1 MSNINNVEISVV
13 VPFFNDMAN
22 FPRLCISLN
31 DYADRPDV
39 EILIVDDCS
48 ETEQSEALANACF
61 ALKWSNIKV
70 ISCEKNGGASKA
82 RRIGIGAAKGEYIA
96 FLDSDDGWAKGKLD
110 AQLACM
116 RKHHAVISGNPCVQV
131 TEDEFKCL
139 RNESVE
145 QFSAEKYSAV
155 LSIFS
160 NRFST
165 PSVMLR
171 TDVARANPFDDRLRY
186 SEDSDCWRRV
196 IVSHGG
202 IVLSGANS
210 YMFKHAY
217 ADGGST
223 LSSHTWKMS
232 VGQFSSLF
240 HFISNS
246 DVALR
251 FRLLVPFAFIWSA
264 MKALRREV
272 LKRLH

>member
-1 MSNINNVEISVV
+1 MSNINNIEISVV
-13 VPFFNDMAN
+13 VPFYNDMAN

-48 ETEQSEALANACF
+48 ATEQSEALVYASG
-61 ALKWSNIKV
+61 ALKWGNIKV

-82 RRIGIGAAKGEYIA
+82 RRIGIDTAKGEYIA
-96 FLDSDDGWAKGKLD
+96 FLDSDDGWAKGELD
-110 AQLACM
+110 AQLECM
-116 RKHHAVISGNPCVQV
+116 RKHNAVISGNPCVQI
-131 TEDEFKCL
+131 TEDEFKTL
-139 RNESVE
+139 RNEPVE
-145 QFSAEKYSAV
+145 HFSAEKYSAV
-155 LSIFS
+155 LSIFG

-171 TDVARANPFDDRLRY
+171 TDVAKANPFDDRLRY

-202 IVLSGANS
+202 IVLSGANA

-217 ADGGST
+217 VNGGGT

-232 VGQFSSLF
+232 VGQFASLF
-240 HFISNS
+240 HFISNR

-264 MKALRREV
+264 VKALRREI